1 MGRCPRLGVNKLL
14 NQRAAI
20 ITIGMNDRN
29 STIILGKVN
38 FFNKTNGKIRDSQ
51 VAIPQPIIVNIV

>member
-14 NQRAAI
+14 NQRDAI
-20 ITIGMNDRN
+20 ITIGTNDRN

-38 FFNKTNGKIRDSQ
+38 FFNKTNGKIRDNQ